1 MAELTGAQ
9 IVAKS
14 LKTQGVEEMFGLVGV
29 PVVPISVAW
38 MQEGKPFIG
47 VRHEQA
53 AGYAAQAA
61 AYMRGHLSAA
71 LVVSGPGMTNC
82 ISALG
87 NAQAN
92 CWPMILIGGAA
103 NLSLSQMGDFQDAPQ
118 VEAARPFVKWA
129 DQARDARLI
138 PRLIAQAARAAING
152 RPGPVYLDLPGDVI
166 DDLVDESEVQWAP
179 PIEEPQRPT
188 VSAQSVQAAI
198 EALKTASNPLVIVGK
213 GMAWSRAEREV
224 QEFVDKTGIPWLATP
239 MGAGVI
245 PADAPNNAAAART
258 HVLKNAD
265 LVVLLGARLN
275 WILHF
280 GRPPRFRQDVR
291 IIQLDIEPEEIGANV
306 PTEVALVG
314 DGKAV
319 MGQLNS
325 YLDEHPWSFQD
336 NTEWIAS
343 INAEL
348 ERKAAEQAEW
358 SASDESPMNYYR
370 PLKEIQDRMPRDA
383 VFVTEG
389 ENTMAIARQVIQS
402 YEPRKRLDAGT
413 WGTMGVGPGFAL
425 AAQVVHPDKRV
436 IALEGDAAFGFGP
449 GEVETAVR
457 QKLPI
462 TWIIFN
468 NNGIGGGAP
477 ELPEQY
483 ETGEL
488 SPGQLTPMAHYE
500 MIMQAFGGKG
510 YYASS
515 PQELIQALDDSF
527 QQQGSTLINV
537 EISPQAQR
545 RKQQFGWLQR

>member
-9 IVAKS
+9 ITAKA
-14 LKTQGVEEMFGLVGV
+14 LKQQGVEEMFGLVGV
-29 PVVPISVAW
+29 PVVPISIAW
-38 MQEGKPFIG
+38 MQEGKRFIG

-61 AYMRGHLSAA
+61 AYMNGRISAA
-71 LVVSGPGMTNC
+71 LVVSGPGMTNA

-92 CWPMILIGGAA
+92 CWPMLLIGGAA
-103 NLSLSQMGDFQDAPQ
+103 NVALSARGDFQDAPQ
-118 VEAARPFVKWA
+118 VEAAKPFVKWA

-138 PRLIAQAARAAING
+138 PRLIAQAVRSSING

-166 DDLVDESEVQWAP
+166 DAVVPEEEVAW
-179 PIEEPQRPT
+179 EERVPDPARPT
-188 VSAQSVQAAI
+188 VSAENVAEAI

-224 QEFVDKTGIPWLATP
+224 QEFVDKTGIPWLSTP
-239 MGAGVI
+239 MGAGVV
-245 PADAPNNAAAART
+245 PADAPGNAAAART
-258 HVLKNAD
+258 HVLRNAD

-280 GRPPRFRQDVR
+280 GLPPRFREDVR
-291 IIQLDIEPEEIGANV
+291 IVQLDIEPEEIGTNV

-319 MGQLNS
+319 MGQLNE
-325 YLDEHPWSFQD
+325 YLDENPWRFED
-336 NTEWIAS
+336 ATEWVAS
-343 INAEL
+343 IDAEID
-348 ERKAAEQAEW
+348 RKAKEQGEW
-358 SASDESPMNYYR
+358 MASDEAPMNYYR
-370 PLKEIQDRMPRDA
+370 PLKEIDDRLPRDA
-383 VFVTEG
+383 IFVTEG

-402 YEPRKRLDAGT
+402 YEPRSRLDAGT

-425 AAQVVHPDKRV
+425 AAQACNPGKRV
-436 IALEGDAAFGFGP
+436 VALEGDAAFGFGP

-457 QKLPI
+457 HKLPI

-468 NNGIGGGAP
+468 NNGIGGGQD
-477 ELPEQY
+477 ELPE
-483 ETGEL
+483 EGPL
-488 SPGQLTPMAHYE
+488 PPNQLVPRAHYE
-500 MIMQAFGGKG
+500 RIMEAFGGKG
-510 YYASS
+510 YYCKS
-515 PQELIQALDDSF
+515 PEELEAALDDSF
-527 QQQGSTLINV
+527 AQEGSTLINV
-537 EISPQAQR
+537 EISTKAQR